1 MYKIFIIIFYLPTY
15 IDDNI
20 IIVCYLLKLQSFI
33 TFFRTMDST
42 ARMAHYATKPIL
54 TNKDETREMM
64 AIWPDVV
71 RDITDPEVFDIPD
84 ISKWMAKVSVYN
96 IHNIYNI
103 KTKCKATSQI

>member
-15 IDDNI
+15 INDNI
-20 IIVCYLLKLQSFI
+20 IIICYLLKLQQSFI
-33 TFFRTMDST
+33 NFSRTMDST

-71 RDITDPEVFDIPD
+71 RDITDPEVFEIPD

-96 IHNIYNI
+96 IYKI
-103 KTKCKATSQI
+103 KSQKYIKIF